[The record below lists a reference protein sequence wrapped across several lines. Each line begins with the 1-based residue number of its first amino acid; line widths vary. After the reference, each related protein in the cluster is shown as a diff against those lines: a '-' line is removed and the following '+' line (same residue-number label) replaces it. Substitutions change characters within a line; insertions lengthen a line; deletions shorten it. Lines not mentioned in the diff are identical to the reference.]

1 MRPRLAGALVG
12 LVFGIVLCWSG
23 MIDPNVIREAL
34 LFESAYL
41 FLFFGSA
48 VLVATVGVELLR
60 RREAHA
66 LLTGAPV
73 SWKRER
79 AARRHVVGSLLF
91 GVGWGIAD
99 ACPGPVATQIGQ
111 GIVWAIPTLAGVVIG
126 VLLFQRAG
134 TAETEPP
141 AEPGSQ
147 EAPADRAASALATS
161 RPRQR
166 SSATSS
172 AWR

>member
-1 MRPRLAGALVG
+1 MHPRFASALVG

-60 RREAHA
+60 RRQAHA

-73 SWKRER
+73 SWVRER
-79 AARRHVVGSLLF
+79 PARRHVVGSLLF
-91 GVGWGIAD
+91 GIGWGVAD

-111 GIVWAIPTLAGVVIG
+111 GIVWAIPTLVGVVIG

-134 TAETEPP
+134 AAESEPPTEPGP
-141 AEPGSQ
+141 Q
-147 EAPADRAASALATS
+147 EAPAGGTASARVSA

-172 AWR
+172 A